1 MTSERVRCSARV
13 SYAMT
18 DGYTVWRTLSSDGT
32 MERGRPETATFAL
45 DDRRV
50 SLAVL
55 AGDDLEFLQS
65 REYVSVDTGRGAYEW
80 VRPEHILRAHYFA
93 EAVR

>member
-1 MTSERVRCSARV
+1 MTDRVRCRARA

-18 DGYTVWRTLSSDGT
+18 DGRIIWRTLSTDGT

-45 DDRRV
+45 DDSRV

-55 AGDDLEFLQS
+55 AGDDLESLRS
-65 REYVSVDTGRGAYEW
+65 HEYVSVDTGGRGAYEW
-80 VRPEHILRAHYFA
+80 VRPEHIIRAHYFVEVA
-93 EAVR
+93 